1 MIIDKLKK
9 LLKMKK
15 IIKLNMALMLTILL
29 FSCNQKVDMNDAKV
43 LKEKI
48 HASQDYKNYKY
59 AMQELTDATIRGEIS
74 VKNADKE
81 AMKQA
86 SLKVKSANEYAI
98 NLEKAGVIGS
108 KKLAEL
114 LYLKQ
119 ISGINLFRGNPELKK
134 YSRSELVEILELDI
148 KPNLSENQVKK

>member
-1 MIIDKLKK
+1 MI
-9 LLKMKK
+9 KK
-15 IIKLNMALMLTILL
+15 ITTLFFGLLLTVLL
-29 FSCNQKVDMNDAKV
+29 FSCDRKEDLNDVKV

-48 HASQDYKNYKY
+48 HASQDFKNYKY

-74 VKNADKE
+74 VKIADKE

-86 SLKVKSANEYAI
+86 SLKVKSVNEYAI

-119 ISGINLFRGNPELKK
+119 ISGINLFKDNPELKK

-148 KPNLSENQVKK
+148 KPNLSENHLKK

>member
-1 MIIDKLKK
+1 
-9 LLKMKK
+9 MKK

-98 NLEKAGVIGS
+98 NLEKEQGNALRILSQIVPANEIFLTSS
-108 KKLAEL
+108 KSNNASN
-114 LYLKQ
+114 LK
-119 ISGINLFRGNPELKK
+119 
-134 YSRSELVEILELDI
+134 
-148 KPNLSENQVKK
+148 